1 MGKKSRA
8 KRNRPRVSRRVLD
21 EATVQAMFEVV
32 QVWNRMDHEGASND
46 CGDRDLERGPGAERL
61 VAGERVCTW
70 EDKVF
75 GGRAVTV
82 LRQRGDETL
91 HYALGRVANSETR
104 GSILASGI
112 AANAGAPLAPAPVVA
127 SGVWRND
134 RNGWVTEQV
143 SGLTEEEAIEQLVR
157 AFQRNVP
164 KGPNDLASRD
174 R

>member
-8 KRNRPRVSRRVLD
+8 KRRPSRVSRRVMD
-21 EATVQAMFEVV
+21 EATVQAMFEVAE
-32 QVWNRMDHEGASND
+32 VWNRVDDEGTSYD
-46 CGDRDLERGPGAERL
+46 GSDRDLERGPEDERL
-61 VAGERVCTW
+61 VAGERVRTW

-82 LRQRGDETL
+82 LRQRADETL

-104 GSILASGI
+104 GSILAFEI
-112 AANAGAPLAPAPVVA
+112 AAHAGASLAPAPVVA

-143 SGLTEEEAIEQLVR
+143 TGLTEEEAIEQLVR
-157 AFQRNVP
+157 AFQQNVP

-174 R
+174 V

>member
-8 KRNRPRVSRRVLD
+8 NRNRPRVSRQVMD
-21 EATVQAMFEVV
+21 EATVQAMFEVAE
-32 QVWNRMDHEGASND
+32 VWNRMDDEGTISD
-46 CGDRDLERGPGAERL
+46 GSDRDLERGPEDERL
-61 VAGERVCTW
+61 VAGERVRTW

-75 GGRAVTV
+75 GGRAITV
-82 LRQRGDETL
+82 LRQDGDETL

-104 GSILASGI
+104 GSILASEI
-112 AANAGAPLAPAPVVA
+112 AAHASAPLAPAPAVA

-143 SGLTEEEAIEQLVR
+143 TGLTEEEAIEQLVR

-164 KGPNDLASRD
+164 RGSNDLASRD
-174 R
+174 V